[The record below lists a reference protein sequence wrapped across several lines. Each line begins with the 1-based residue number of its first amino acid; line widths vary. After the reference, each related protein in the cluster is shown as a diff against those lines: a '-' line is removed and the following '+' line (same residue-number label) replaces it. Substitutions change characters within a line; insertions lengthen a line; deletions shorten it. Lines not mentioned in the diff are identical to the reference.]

1 MRNYL
6 FIGNST
12 KPTYEKLISRD
23 EIKLDNVSIP
33 CIEAALSMGY
43 DVYMGIN
50 RMYANE
56 LTCAY
61 KVKFYNAC
69 IYRSL
74 FDIKSNYRAYKS
86 LMDLLLTE
94 KFNVIHCNSP
104 IGGVLGRLCGRRA
117 KVPKI
122 IYTAH
127 GFHFYKG
134 APFINQTLFKWA
146 EMWMAHYTD
155 VLITINQEDY
165 EVAKKFKLRR
175 GGTVYYV
182 PGVGVDTKSYQL
194 QKDRNVLRSSL
205 GLKDDDIILIAMG
218 DLISRKNYTASIK
231 AIAEAYNSKL
241 HLLICGQGWKL
252 NELLALAKELKVEK
266 QIHFLGFRADIKE
279 LLQAADIFLFTSYQ
293 EGLPRSMME
302 AMAAGLPCIVSK
314 VRGNIDLIENGR
326 GGFLCNPE
334 DVNGFANAISILA
347 ADAGLRRAMGLSNLE
362 TIKPYD
368 VENVKEEIMKI
379 YEQEII

>member
-1 MRNYL
+1 
-6 FIGNST
+6 
-12 KPTYEKLISRD
+12 
-23 EIKLDNVSIP
+23 
-33 CIEAALSMGY
+33 
-43 DVYMGIN
+43 
-50 RMYANE
+50 
-56 LTCAY
+56 
-61 KVKFYNAC
+61 
-69 IYRSL
+69 
-74 FDIKSNYRAYKS
+74 
-86 LMDLLLTE
+86 
-94 KFNVIHCNSP
+94 
-104 IGGVLGRLCGRRA
+104 
-117 KVPKI
+117 
-122 IYTAH
+122 
-127 GFHFYKG
+127 
-134 APFINQTLFKWA
+134 
-146 EMWMAHYTD
+146 
-155 VLITINQEDY
+155 
-165 EVAKKFKLRR
+165 
-175 GGTVYYV
+175 
-182 PGVGVDTKSYQL
+182 
-194 QKDRNVLRSSL
+194 
-205 GLKDDDIILIAMG
+205 
-218 DLISRKNYTASIK
+218 
-231 AIAEAYNSKL
+231 
-241 HLLICGQGWKL
+241 LLICGQGWKL